1 MKLKQEVIDKFK
13 SDIDARRNA
22 ATLIGIGEHTF
33 YRHIKN
39 NLDEGRLLKPTA
51 LKHISAVLKTPIYN
65 LTIN

>member
-1 MKLKQEVIDKFK
+1 MKLKQEIIDKFK
-13 SDIDARRNA
+13 SDIGARRKTA
-22 ATLIGIGEHTF
+22 ALIGIGEHTF

-51 LKHISAVLKTPIYN
+51 LKHISSVLKMPVPN